1 MKKLFL
7 TQRSISFSRLLSAVF
22 LLLASVAR
30 NTVAAQCSPDV
41 EPPIMACAPVV
52 GISTN
57 QHGPN
62 MTLLQAALLN
72 DGTYDNCTANLT
84 YRIGTDLSA
93 TTPPNT
99 TQVPIYGIGETFA
112 RLWAGDAA
120 GNWNSCTV
128 LIESGP
134 AKCNPDVLEPTCT
147 PPPNLTISLANY
159 EAIGL
164 DLNDNIQ
171 MNAAFGAPAVW
182 DNCSDDN
189 VIVAH
194 SYQLEINTNNQHSKI
209 TRSFMALDEAF
220 NTSVVSQVITID
232 GNSAQIHVPGWFY
245 PGDATEDN
253 VVVQSDNNVMMAH
266 AYSDQVFNATCNGEK
281 VRVLRTH
288 TVIDWLFPSEPGD
301 PALELPVVDLDGDG
315 QTGDAYDVIFSND
328 SVWMVY
334 NGQTLSNLG
343 PKTGLY
349 TYLQEFRYNYLD
361 TSEQS
366 VKGFVYRDVNLNGLL
381 DASEPTLA
389 NWKVKVTGSS
399 EVYTGY
405 TNAAGAYE
413 IFICPGD
420 TQLEV
425 SLDVP
430 FNFYPAGSTS
440 YAVNL
445 PAGAVFSQNIP
456 VMLVDT
462 CPLLTTELA
471 TQRIRPCFPGK
482 YSVSYCNLSDQTI
495 PGAHVVVKL
504 DSLLQFTSAT
514 LTHTS
519 LGNQMYDFVLDT
531 LFLGECGLFDVY
543 FSTNC
548 NAPVGLTHCSEA
560 RIFPDTVCG
569 NANWSGAI
577 IAAKGY
583 CEGDKVRLLVE
594 NIGLG
599 SMSNELNFVVVEDL
613 IMYSTNPFTLD
624 PGETKEVI
632 MPANGSTW
640 RIETPQESGY
650 PWHGKV
656 AAFVEGCGGLN
667 QTGMPLVFSV
677 ATPSPFV
684 ATDCTESVSSYD
696 PNDKQAV
703 PRGLGTEHL
712 IEANTDIQYT
722 IRFQNTGTDTAYTV
736 VLLDTLSPLLNP
748 RSITRSTAS
757 HAYDLDVLPG
767 NVLRVRFDNIKLP
780 HQAINEAGS
789 QGFVKFNVSQTPD
802 NALGSVVKNRAAIYF
817 DINAP
822 VITNTTIH
830 TIGKDFMLVSTT
842 EPSADAIKVFP
853 NPATSEATLVLPVSV
868 QGAHFTL
875 TDALGKVARTIAFS
889 GNTYRFERQ
898 ALSSG
903 VYYFTIRATDG
914 TLYSGRI
921 VLR

>member
-22 LLLASVAR
+22 LLLASVVY
-30 NTVAAQCSPDV
+30 NTAAAQCSPDV
-41 EPPIMACAPVV
+41 EPPTMACAPVV
-52 GISTN
+52 VISAN
-57 QHGPN
+57 QDGPN
-62 MTLLQAALLN
+62 MTLLPAAPLN
-72 DGTYDNCTANLT
+72 NGTYDNCTALT
-84 YRIGTDLSA
+84 FRIGTDLTA

-99 TQVPIYGIGETFA
+99 TQVPIFGVGETFA

-128 LIESGP
+128 LIESNP
-134 AKCNPDVLEPTCT
+134 PKCNPDVQAPSCT

-159 EAIGL
+159 EAASIDL
-164 DLNDNIQ
+164 DNNVQ
-171 MNAAFGAPAVW
+171 MSAAFGAPAVW
-182 DNCSDDN
+182 DNCSNDN
-189 VIVAH
+189 VVVLQ
-194 SYQLEINTNNQHSKI
+194 SYQLEINSNNQHSKI

-220 NTSVVSQVITID
+220 NATVVAQEITID
-232 GNSAQIHVPGWFY
+232 GNNAQIHVPGWFY

-253 VVVQSDNNVMMAH
+253 LVAQSDNDVMMAQ
-266 AYSDQVFNATCNGEK
+266 AYSDQVFDAACNGEK
-281 VRVLRTH
+281 VRVKRTH

-343 PKTGLY
+343 PKSGLY
-349 TYLQEFRYNYLD
+349 TYTQELRYNYLD
-361 TSEQS
+361 TSVQS
-366 VKGFVYRDVNLNGLL
+366 VYGFVYREENNNCLY
-381 DASEPTLA
+381 DAAEPILA
-389 NWKVKVTGSS
+389 NWKVKVTGNSG

-405 TNAAGAYE
+405 TDATGAYE
-413 IFICPGD
+413 IYICPGD
-420 TQLEV
+420 TQLEI

-430 FNFYPAGSTS
+430 FNYNTICPTLYPM
-440 YAVNL
+440 NL
-445 PAGAVFSQNIP
+445 PAGASYSQNIP

-462 CPLLTTELA
+462 CPLLTVELA

-482 YSVSYCNLSDQTI
+482 YSVSYCNLSDQAI
-495 PGAHVVVKL
+495 PGTHVVVQL
-504 DSLLQFTSAT
+504 DSLLLFNSASIP
-514 LTHTS
+514 HTS

-531 LFLGECGLFDVY
+531 LVPGECGLFDVF

-548 NAPVGLTHCSEA
+548 DAPVGLTHCSEA

-583 CEGDKVRLLVE
+583 CEGDKVRLVVE
-594 NIGLG
+594 NVGLG
-599 SMSNELNFVVVEDL
+599 AMSNELNFVVVEDL
-613 IMYSTNPFTLD
+613 IMYSTNPFKLD
-624 PGETKEVI
+624 PGITKEVI
-632 MPANGSTW
+632 MPANGATW

-656 AAFVEGCGGLN
+656 AAFVEGCGGLT

-703 PRGLGTEHL
+703 PKGFGAEHF

-736 VLLDTLSPLLNP
+736 ILLDTLSPLLNP
-748 RSITRSTAS
+748 MSITRSTAS

-767 NVLRVRFDNIKLP
+767 NILRVRFDNIKLP

-789 QGFVKFNVSQTPD
+789 QGFVKFNVAQTPD
-802 NALGSVVKNRAAIYF
+802 NPLGTVIENRAAIYF
-817 DINAP
+817 DNNAP
-822 VITNTTIH
+822 VITNTTVH
-830 TIGKDFMLVSTT
+830 TIGKDFMFVSTT
-842 EPSADAIKVFP
+842 EPFANAIQVFP
-853 NPATSEATLVLPVSV
+853 NPATSEATLALPVSV
-868 QGAHFTL
+868 QGGHFTL
-875 TDALGKVARTIAFS
+875 TNALGKVARTTSFN
-889 GNTYRFERQ
+889 GNTYRFERL